1 MPWLETTSMELRRQ
15 FCDLAAQETE
25 PFRTLCR
32 RFGISPTT
40 GYLWR
45 SRYLAGGAA
54 GLVDGSRRPK
64 RSPQRTDPDLVAVI
78 VALRDAHPCWGGRTL
93 RARLLALGHDPVPSP
108 STITDLLRRAG
119 KIAAPPAPPVWQRFE
134 ADAPNDLWQI
144 DFKGPVALA
153 QGRVHPLM
161 ILDDHSRYAVAVRVL
176 PDILTGTVQ
185 TALEAAFRELGLPA
199 RILCD
204 NGPPWGTSQPLARL
218 TRLTAWLLRLGV
230 PVSHGRPYHPETQ
243 GKVER
248 FGRTLGAE
256 LLTPW
261 LPAATAAAGPP
272 HAPALQAACDAWRA
286 GYNDERPH
294 HAIGFTT
301 PTSRYRPS
309 PRPFPAVLPPVTHPA
324 GATLLR
330 VCSQGYVRV
339 GDQRYYVSEV
349 IPTEHVALLP
359 TEDPHRVELHYGPM
373 VIRHVDL
380 RFPGSGV
387 DPVLREPLR

>member
-45 SRYLAGGAA
+45 GRYAAEGAA
-54 GLVDGSRRPK
+54 GLVERSRMPR

-119 KIAAPPAPPVWQRFE
+119 RIAAPPPPPPVWQRFE
-134 ADAPNDLWQI
+134 ADAPNDRWQM
-144 DFKGPVALA
+144 DFKGPVRLA
-153 QGRVHPLM
+153 QGRVHPLLV
-161 ILDDHSRYAVAVRVL
+161 LDDHARYAVAVQVL
-176 PDILTGTVQ
+176 ADIRTATVQ
-185 TALEAAFRELGLPA
+185 AALTALFRVVGLPGE
-199 RILCD
+199 ILCD
-204 NGPPWGTSQPLARL
+204 NGPPWGTSQPSARL
-218 TRLTAWLLRLGV
+218 TRLGAWLLRLGV
-230 PVSHGRPYHPETQ
+230 GVSHGRAYHPQTQ

-256 LLTPW
+256 LLGPW
-261 LPAATAAAGPP
+261 LPTAPTADAAA
-272 HAPALQAACDAWRA
+272 LQVVCDAWRTT
-286 GYNDERPH
+286 YNHERPH
-294 HAIGFTT
+294 QALGLAT
-301 PTSRYRPS
+301 PASRYSSS
-309 PRPFPAVLPPVTHPA
+309 PRPFPETPPPLTYPD

-330 VCSQGYVRV
+330 VCSQGYVRI
-339 GDQRYYVSEV
+339 GAQRYYVSEV
-349 IPTEHVALLP
+349 IPAEHVALLP

-380 RFPGSGV
+380 RFPGSGL
-387 DPVLREPLR
+387 DPSTPNPLP